1 MKYNDIALFK
11 GKLKTNIQKWA
22 EEKIDMLFPSKP
34 QVRVFAK
41 RGLDN
46 LLSRHDARI
55 NKAIDTALLFVGDK
69 DGTVDSDVA
78 IETLAALFNEMDVRK
93 YDIAGIGINVGK
105 GAISIDFPHHFVY
118 DMLVG
123 NLGQVKIT
131 TDDLLELKGMF
142 A

>member
-22 EEKIDMLFPSKP
+22 EGKIDQLFPSKP
-34 QVRVFAK
+34 QIRVFAK

-55 NKAIDTALLFVGDK
+55 NKAIDTALIFIGNK
-69 DGTVDSDVA
+69 DGSIDSDTA

-93 YDIAGIGINVGK
+93 YDIAGIGVNIGE
-105 GAISIDFPHHFVY
+105 GAVNIDFPHHFIY
-118 DMLVG
+118 DMLIG
-123 NLGQVKIT
+123 NLGQIKIT
-131 TDDLLELKGMF
+131 TEDILELKEMF